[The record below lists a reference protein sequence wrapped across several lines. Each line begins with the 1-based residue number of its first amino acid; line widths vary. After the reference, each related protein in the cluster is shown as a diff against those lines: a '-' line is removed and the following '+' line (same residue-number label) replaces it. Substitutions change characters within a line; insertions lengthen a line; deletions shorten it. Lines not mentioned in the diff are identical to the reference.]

1 MLISAIVNPKMLNSG
16 MIKLELATVFIL
28 ETSNESDRLYGI
40 KYSSYTGAGF
50 RSRG

>member
-1 MLISAIVNPKMLNSG
+1 MLISGIVNPKMLKSG
-16 MIKLELATVFIL
+16 MIKLELAPLFIP
-28 ETSNESDRLYGI
+28 EKSNESDRLYGI